1 MDFVDPF
8 EGNADGFI
16 DEDDADELRAAAEA
30 AALEVGWEP
39 ERPQAIEEYPEEPVI
54 PNDGNEEDD
63 HLSADEQLN
72 TQLHPDR
79 FYVTRYSDKYPGRQA
94 GAATAGGLKSDEKYA
109 QALGISNDGSNRWAP
124 FASKLDWEVACWA
137 KMRGLGSTAFSDL
150 LSIDGVSDRLGLSYK
165 NSQELNAIINKH
177 IPPPCPSFVR
187 QEVVVQGQSVEFYS
201 RDILECLKSLWANPD
216 FATQLI
222 VEPERHYVDED
233 KTIRAYHD
241 MHTGK
246 WWWNK
251 QVHEELRKPG
261 STIVPVII
269 SSDQT
274 QLTTFRNKNCYPVY
288 VTIGNIPKEIRRKP
302 SRQGQM
308 LLGYLPIIKLSSLA
322 GPLAMR
328 RRIIANIFHA
338 CVGYMLKPLENA
350 GRSGVYMT
358 SGDGLVRRTHP
369 LSALHVGDY
378 PEQLLITG
386 AKKGECPSCPIP
398 MDEVGES
405 AEIYDFRDFGQVL
418 AAFEKLDQ
426 GLGSTAFRHACRDAG
441 IKPIQQPYWRNLP
454 FVNIFCSIAPDILH
468 QLYQGVIKHL
478 IEWLKIICT
487 PEEIDARCR
496 HIPPNHNIR
505 VFMQGISHLSRVTG
519 AEHDQICRLLLGLII
534 DIRLP
539 DNLPSAPLIACTR
552 ALLDYLYITQYPVH
566 TGETLAQL
574 VDALDTFHDNKH
586 IFIDLGVRTHFCI
599 PKLHNIGHHRDFI
612 ELYGTMD
619 NYNTEYTER
628 LHIDLAKDAYRST
641 NHKDEY
647 PQMTIWLERREKM
660 QFHRKFLL
668 CQETSNVIP
677 PCEPPPSL
685 FYPRII
691 SMTKYPSVKGV
702 PISSLVQNYGAIH
715 FDDALRRFIAQY
727 QQPNRHWTKAQ
738 LEKASIYVH
747 LPFRKVSVY
756 HRVKFT
762 QKDRYSIST
771 GQPESTVS
779 IVDSIHVQP
788 SRQDTQMRKVA
799 GRFNTALIEVTDD
812 ADSSKPGVS
821 GLHIGQVHCV
831 FEIGETALQ
840 TLFDSRDVPRPP
852 QHLSYVEWFTAFRHP
867 EGYHGLYKVSR
878 DIVNNERQASIVPV
892 EFFRRSVHLI
902 PRFGA
907 HAPKDWTSSNVLE
920 KAREFFVNTMSD
932 KNMYAVLH

>member
-1 MDFVDPF
+1 MARRLKGTEQESAKAKEDAFVGQAWLAEYNSGTYRSWDDLDFILKEW
-8 EGNADGFI
+8 EG
-16 DEDDADELRAAAEA
+16 
-30 AALEVGWEP
+30 
-39 ERPQAIEEYPEEPVI
+39 PV
-54 PNDGNEEDD
+54 
-63 HLSADEQLN
+63 
-72 TQLHPDR
+72 
-79 FYVTRYSDKYPGRQA
+79 V
-94 GAATAGGLKSDEKYA
+94 LK
-109 QALGISNDGSNRWAP
+109 GI
-124 FASKLDWEVACWA
+124 
-137 KMRGLGSTAFSDL
+137 
-150 LSIDGVSDRLGLSYK
+150 
-165 NSQELNAIINKH
+165 
-177 IPPPCPSFVR
+177 
-187 QEVVVQGQSVEFYS
+187 QSVRNAE
-201 RDILECLKSLWANPD
+201 KA
-216 FATQLI
+216 
-222 VEPERHYVDED
+222 VEVLMKDGREGGI
-233 KTIRAYHD
+233 IRELD
-241 MHTGK
+241 
-246 WWWNK
+246 
-251 QVHEELRKPG
+251 EELRKPG

-328 RRIIANIFHA
+328 RRITANVFHA

-350 GRSGVYMT
+350 RRSGVYMT
-358 SGDGLVRRTHP
+358 SGDGLVRHTHP

-405 AEIYDFRDFGQVL
+405 AEIYDFCDFGQVL

-426 GLGSTAFRHACRDAG
+426 GLGSTAFRHTCRDAG

-496 HIPPNHNIR
+496 RILPNHNIR
-505 VFMQGISHLSRVTG
+505 VFMQGISHLSWVTG

-539 DNLPSAPLIACTR
+539 DNVPSAPLIACTR

-619 NYNTEYTER
+619 NYNTEYTEC
-628 LHIDLAKDAYRST
+628 LHIDLAKDAYHST

-647 PQMTIWLERREKM
+647 PQMTI
-660 QFHRKFLL
+660 
-668 CQETSNVIP
+668 C
-677 PCEPPPSL
+677 L

-702 PISSLVQNYGAIH
+702 PISSL
-715 FDDALRRFIAQY
+715 
-727 QQPNRHWTKAQ
+727 QPNHHWTKAQ

-762 QKDRYSIST
+762 QKDRYSISA

-788 SRQDTQMRKVA
+788 SCQDTQMWKVA

-821 GLHIGQVHCV
+821 GLCIGQVHCV

-852 QHLSYVEWFTAFRHP
+852 QHLSYVEWFTAFRPP